1 MDPLNY
7 FYASMRLAPIQCT
20 TWGHSYTSGIS
31 TIDYY
36 LSSKLYEVDELKN
49 PQQYYSEKLIL
60 MDSLTTYYYNPIS
73 DIEILENLNITGI
86 DFSKNL
92 YYCLQSPFK
101 ISWEFDEILKNI
113 LIKDE
118 NGIILLSDINGVSLK
133 RTLIPRFE
141 KTIGKELLKRILFL
155 PGLEKKQYISLISK
169 CDVHI
174 DTYPFGSC
182 NSTIDSLMLGKPVIT
197 LPSEFLSGRFT
208 FGFYKKM
215 EMVDL
220 VATTKE
226 EYVDIAVKSA
236 NDKEWIKPK
245 IDIIK
250 EKSQSLLQDEASVEE
265 YNIHLENLFKYYIEN
280 NKNMEK

>member
-1 MDPLNY
+1 
-7 FYASMRLAPIQCT
+7 
-20 TWGHSYTSGIS
+20 
-31 TIDYY
+31 
-36 LSSKLYEVDELKN
+36 
-49 PQQYYSEKLIL
+49 
-60 MDSLTTYYYNPIS
+60 
-73 DIEILENLNITGI
+73 
-86 DFSKNL
+86 
-92 YYCLQSPFK
+92 LQSPFK